1 MKNSTGQNYSP
12 KQGRLPV
19 FLTESLE
26 ICDPVLAFDEI
37 MEEIGIERYLK
48 PEGYK
53 PLGRL
58 GYSRVNMLKTIL
70 FGFMDIGY
78 ASMRDAGAGRPL
90 QGESA
95 VHVLD
100 GLRETYAS
108 TKRFTPSERCDIIGP
123 EIPIQRKGA

>member
-1 MKNSTGQNYSP
+1 MKVLGSVLLFWYNFCVKEISTGKNYSP

-19 FLTESLE
+19 FLAESLE

-53 PLGRL
+53 QSGQYAENDLVRL
-58 GYSRVNMLKTIL
+58 YGHRLRIV
-70 FGFMDIGY
+70 
-78 ASMRDAGAGRPL
+78 ARAGRPL

-95 VHVLD
+95 VHVFN
-100 GLRETYAS
+100 GLRSAQLS
-108 TKRFTPSERCDIIGP
+108 LLRRFH
-123 EIPIQRKGA
+123 Q